1 MDCILRI
8 SGFVIIIIFF
18 IDFLIFF
25 IGYMFFFRII
35 QNFCVYMGK
44 VCFILCDVIQLFF
57 YYYNEVRMD

>member
-44 VCFILCDVIQLFF
+44 VCFILCDVI
-57 YYYNEVRMD
+57 